1 MRVFHNLNEL
11 KTFKRAVVTIGS
23 FDGVH
28 QGHQQILDQVKK
40 LAKDCGG
47 ESVLVT
53 FYPHPRHFLFPEQKD
68 LQLITTVEEKK
79 KLLEQYKID
88 NLIIVPF
95 NKEFAE
101 QSADDYILKFLYEKI
116 RPTFVVIGY
125 DHRFGHKRKGDI
137 EYLKW
142 HSKSLG
148 FEIVEIPRKDIDGHP
163 LKK

>member
-1 MRVFHNLNEL
+1 M
-11 KTFKRAVVTIGS
+11 
-23 FDGVH
+23 
-28 QGHQQILDQVKK
+28 
-40 LAKDCGG
+40 
-47 ESVLVT
+47 
-53 FYPHPRHFLFPEQKD
+53 
-68 LQLITTVEEKK
+68 
-79 KLLEQYKID
+79 
-88 NLIIVPF
+88 IIVPF

-148 FEIVEIPRKDIDGHP
+148 FEIVEIPRKDIDDIGVSSTKIRKAITAGKIETANKLLGHNFQLTGQVVSGNKIGTDIGYP
-163 LKK
+163 TANVEVQDNWKIRQKL